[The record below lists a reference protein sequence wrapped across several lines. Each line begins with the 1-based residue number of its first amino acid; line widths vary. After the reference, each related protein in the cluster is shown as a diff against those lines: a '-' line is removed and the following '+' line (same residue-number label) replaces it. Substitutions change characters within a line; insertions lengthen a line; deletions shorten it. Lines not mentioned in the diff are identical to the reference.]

1 MKQDL
6 ETLMKANHA
15 DALWITGPAQHN
27 PPMVYMTGGAHITN
41 ADLFKKPGE
50 VPYLCHGPMERDEAA
65 KSGYQL
71 ISYAKYNY
79 KELLKEAEGDYLT
92 ASALRYKQI
101 LAEIGLTKGRVFLY
115 GQRDIGNIFTVLNK
129 LKEMLPGLELL
140 GDGSDAILMQARATK
155 DADEIERIRKMGHL
169 TTTVVGKTAEFLSAH
184 KVKEK
189 ILIKNDG
196 QPLLIGDVK
205 RLINL
210 WIAELGAENP
220 EDTIFAIGSDAG
232 VPHSNGTPSDIIR
245 LGQTIVFDIFPCEA
259 GGGYFYDFTRTW
271 CLGYAPDKVQALYN
285 QVKSVYNTIRS
296 ELKTGQNAN
305 IFQER
310 TCELFEEMGHP
321 TIRKDPQISS
331 GYVHSLGHGVGLNVH
346 EKPWFGRPEDP
357 SNMLMPGSV
366 FTIEPG
372 LYYPEQG
379 MGVRLEDTY
388 FVSPQGGFEKFADF
402 PMDLVLPIKGK

>member
-6 ETLMKANHA
+6 EALMKANHA

-27 PPMVYMTGGAHITN
+27 PPMVYLTGGAHITN
-41 ADLFKKPGE
+41 ADLFKKSAE
-50 VPYLCHGPMERDEAA
+50 VPYLCHEPMERDEAA
-65 KSGYQL
+65 KSGYKL

-79 KELLKEAEGDYLT
+79 KELLKEADGDYLT
-92 ASALRYKQI
+92 VSALRYKQI
-101 LAEIGLTKGRVFLY
+101 LTDIGLTKGRVFLY
-115 GQRDIGNIFTVLNK
+115 GQRDIGNIFTILNK

-140 GDGSDAILMQARATK
+140 GDGRDAILMQAMATK
-155 DADEIERIRKMGHL
+155 DTDEIERIRKMGHL
-169 TTTVVGKTAEFLSAH
+169 TTMVVGKTAEFLSAH
-184 KVKEK
+184 KVKEEV
-189 ILIKNDG
+189 LIKDDG

-271 CLGYAPDKVQALYN
+271 CLGYAPDEAQALYD
-285 QVKSVYNTIRS
+285 QVKSVYNTITS

-305 IFQER
+305 VFQER

-357 SNMLMPGSV
+357 SNTLTSGSV

-372 LYYPEQG
+372 LYYPVQG

-388 FVSPQGGFEKFADF
+388 FVSPQGSFEKFADF